1 MTLSIQA
8 IFTSKTGKRINQVS
22 NRLVGFSKEHQV
34 SVLMGSH
41 IEMTNKPGIAY
52 PIGATYQ
59 PDETVLPLQLKDLY
73 QLHSA
78 LEESGEKAKSM
89 TFDHL
94 II

>member
-1 MTLSIQA
+1 
-8 IFTSKTGKRINQVS
+8 
-22 NRLVGFSKEHQV
+22 
-34 SVLMGSH
+34 
-41 IEMTNKPGIAY
+41 MTNKPGIAY

-94 II
+94 IITPMNVFQKAVGSVLKWFTQ